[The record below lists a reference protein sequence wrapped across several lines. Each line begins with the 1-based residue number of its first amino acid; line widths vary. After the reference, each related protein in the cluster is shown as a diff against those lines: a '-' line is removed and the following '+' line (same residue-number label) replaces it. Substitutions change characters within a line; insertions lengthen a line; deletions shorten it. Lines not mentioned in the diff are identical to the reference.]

1 MTLVSCSP
9 PASSQRPVQPATP
22 ALRSRVPPADPSK
35 YRSVLDARDWQNPY
49 LVVHANG
56 IDARPISS
64 ETEAPRMS
72 PAEVVGY
79 LEKLPSIAWPY
90 GLVVVVQESGV
101 RAPGDNAQIRKNAE
115 ELQRLL
121 AENWGESGIV
131 AFGLERAS
139 TRLQLSDLCV
149 YQDRVEAMQR
159 RCGNINSRCL
169 LRATRLTGSLLT
181 EHLGDCSVGLTSHFL
196 RTVCVSC

>member
-56 IDARPISS
+56 IDARPISA
-64 ETEAPRMS
+64 ETEAARMS

-115 ELQRLL
+115 ELQRLV

-139 TRLQLSDLCV
+139 TKLQLSDFRFARLSGPSRGNAAKV
-149 YQDRVEAMQR
+149 RQHQLPLPLASHPLNRVASHRAPGRLQR
-159 RCGNINSRCL
+159 GI
-169 LRATRLTGSLLT
+169 
-181 EHLGDCSVGLTSHFL
+181 D
-196 RTVCVSC
+196 